1 MTHTVSGGD
10 YAGENAS
17 SVVVTV
23 TDTSVPGIRL
33 SPTDLTVTEGG
44 TDTYSVML
52 ATIPTANV
60 TVGIFSLS
68 SADVT
73 VSASNLTF
81 TASTWN
87 TAQRVTVTA
96 VDDRIDEDAEIV
108 SLAHTASGGGYG
120 SVTGT
125 VTVTVNDN
133 DTRDVTVT
141 PTSLMVNEGDSG
153 TYTVETGNTQ
163 PTSGVTVTVNR
174 PVRPHGRYDGSREP
188 DVLRPRTGT
197 LRRRSRFRR
206 LRTMTPRRTGPR

>member
-1 MTHTVSGGD
+1 M
-10 YAGENAS
+10 
-17 SVVVTV
+17 
-23 TDTSVPGIRL
+23 TDTSVPGINI
-33 SPTDLTVTEGG
+33 SPTNLTLTEGG
-44 TDTYSVML
+44 TGTYSVML
-52 ATIPTANV
+52 ATIPTTNV

-108 SLAHTASGGGYG
+108 SLAHTASGGDYG

-141 PTSLMVNEGDSG
+141 PTSLTINEGDSG
-153 TYTVETGNTQ
+153 TYTV
-163 PTSGVTVTVNR
+163 VL
-174 PVRPHGRYDGSREP
+174 GSRTHERC
-188 DVLRPRTGT
+188 DGHRQ
-197 LRRRSRFRR
+197 
-206 LRTMTPRRTGPR
+206 